1 MYIIYSIVGIIRYQ
15 QTPSENS
22 VELYESQFGLVLTKY
37 ISNSRATISKCKKQN
52 IQRIYQGWIKK

>member
-1 MYIIYSIVGIIRYQ
+1 MRYQ

-37 ISNSRATISKCKKQN
+37 ISNSRATITKCKKQD